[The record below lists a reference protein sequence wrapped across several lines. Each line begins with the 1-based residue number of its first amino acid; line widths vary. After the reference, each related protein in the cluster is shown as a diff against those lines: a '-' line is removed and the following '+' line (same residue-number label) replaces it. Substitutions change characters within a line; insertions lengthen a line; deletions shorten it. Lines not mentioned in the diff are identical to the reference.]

1 VQDIFTEATR
11 DFQASLPDD
20 EKADYHPIRS
30 SDEMLESV
38 KQHIDQLQTRED
50 SRLTRAC
57 TKINTFGKALELF
70 FSVVDALVSTHPDW
84 AGFFWAAVRL
94 TFKAGVISFS
104 GRPRCPEFL
113 ITKTDS

>member
-1 VQDIFTEATR
+1 MQDIFTEATR

-38 KQHIDQLQTRED
+38 KQYIDKLQTRED

-57 TKINTFGKALELF
+57 TKINTFGKALEPF

-84 AGFFWAAVRL
+84 AGFFWAAVRI
-94 TFKAGVISFS
+94 TFKAGVISFF
-104 GRPRCPEFL
+104 RQAKVPR
-113 ITKTDS
+113 ISNN